1 MPYLELEEEWVTIFH
16 DCLRNASFV
25 GGSEVQAFE
34 KEFAEFC
41 ETEYWAA
48 VNGGADALRLAMI
61 AAGIGTDTE
70 VITVPILL
78 FNDSPLLN

>member
-1 MPYLELEEEWVTIFH
+1 MPYLELEEELATIFH

-41 ETEYWAA
+41 ETEY
-48 VNGGADALRLAMI
+48 
-61 AAGIGTDTE
+61 
-70 VITVPILL
+70 
-78 FNDSPLLN
+78 